1 MRVISVQN
9 IIILDDMSYMRYRV
23 KDLLEEKDIKV
34 YEASTSFEFFNKL
47 YEKKDN
53 IDLIILELGLTRED
67 GFEVVEKI
75 RERNVDIPI
84 VILTKVNTRDAFAK
98 VIREGISDYILKPFD
113 NKVLLDRIVKT
124 IKESKGSKEQVS
136 TEKESKVQKIYI
148 NEDNENT
155 NEVKEEV
162 FKEKEIIDLNVKEE
176 ELPEEF
182 KIYFVDELNKAK
194 TDNTKVSSVIFTL
207 IKNTDEEEKI
217 DVKESY
223 ITLTDVFYKG
233 IKDIFKGP
241 NFITK
246 HGLLTFVGVLPNC
259 DEDKVEDM
267 KNKIQEK
274 YKMLSL
280 IYPQLSQYHVGYGNV
295 TYPVDGDTVEE
306 LLDKLMDKMRENIK
320 LK

>member
-1 MRVISVQN
+1 MQN

-162 FKEKEIIDLNVKEE
+162 VKEKEIIDLNVKEE

-223 ITLTDVFYKG
+223 ITLTDVF
-233 IKDIFKGP
+233 IK
-241 NFITK
+241 
-246 HGLLTFVGVLPNC
+246 
-259 DEDKVEDM
+259 E
-267 KNKIQEK
+267 
-274 YKMLSL
+274 
-280 IYPQLSQYHVGYGNV
+280 
-295 TYPVDGDTVEE
+295 
-306 LLDKLMDKMRENIK
+306 
-320 LK
+320 

>member
-1 MRVISVQN
+1 MQN

-136 TEKESKVQKIYI
+136 TEKESKIQKIYI

-155 NEVKEEV
+155 NEAKEEV
-162 FKEKEIIDLNVKEE
+162 VKEKEIIDLNVKEE

-259 DEDKVEDM
+259 DEDKVEDV

>member
-1 MRVISVQN
+1 MQN

-136 TEKESKVQKIYI
+136 TEKRSKVQKIYI

-162 FKEKEIIDLNVKEE
+162 VKEKEIIDLNVKEE

-223 ITLTDVFYKG
+223 ITLTDIFYKG

-295 TYPVDGDTVEE
+295 TYPVDGDTVET

-320 LK
+320 

>member
-1 MRVISVQN
+1 MQN

-136 TEKESKVQKIYI
+136 TEKESKIQKIYI

>member
-1 MRVISVQN
+1 MQN

-23 KDLLEEKDIKV
+23 KDILEEKDIKV

-75 RERNVDIPI
+75 REKNVDIPI

-98 VIREGISDYILKPFD
+98 VIQEGISDYILKPFD

-124 IKESKGSKEQVS
+124 IKESKGGKEQGS
-136 TEKESKVQKIYI
+136 TEKGSKVQKIYI

-162 FKEKEIIDLNVKEE
+162 VKEKEIIDLNIKEE

-223 ITLTDVFYKG
+223 ITLTDIFYKG

-295 TYPVDGDTVEE
+295 TYPVDGDTVET
-306 LLDKLMDKMRENIK
+306 LLDKLTDKMRENIK
-320 LK
+320 

>member
-1 MRVISVQN
+1 MQN

-75 RERNVDIPI
+75 REKNVDIPI

-98 VIREGISDYILKPFD
+98 VIQEGISDYILKPFD

-124 IKESKGSKEQVS
+124 IKESKGGKEQVS
-136 TEKESKVQKIYI
+136 TEKGSKVQKIYI

-162 FKEKEIIDLNVKEE
+162 VKEKEIIDLNVKEE

-223 ITLTDVFYKG
+223 ITLTDIFYKG

-295 TYPVDGDTVEE
+295 TYPVDGDTVET
-306 LLDKLMDKMRENIK
+306 LLDKLTDKMRENIK
-320 LK
+320 

>member
-1 MRVISVQN
+1 MQN

-34 YEASTSFEFFNKL
+34 YEASTSFEFFNKF

-53 IDLIILELGLTRED
+53 IDLIILEVGLTRED

-75 RERNVDIPI
+75 REKNVDIPI

-124 IKESKGSKEQVS
+124 IKESKGSKDQVS
-136 TEKESKVQKIYI
+136 TDKESKVQKIYI

-162 FKEKEIIDLNVKEE
+162 VKEKEIIDLNVKEE

-259 DEDKVEDM
+259 DEEKIEDM

-280 IYPQLSQYHVGYGNV
+280 IYPKLSEYHVGYGNV
-295 TYPVDGDTVEE
+295 TYPLDGDTVEA

>member
-1 MRVISVQN
+1 MQN

-34 YEASTSFEFFNKL
+34 YEASTSFEFFNKF

-67 GFEVVEKI
+67 GFEVVERI
-75 RERNVDIPI
+75 REKNVDIPI

-113 NKVLLDRIVKT
+113 NKILLNRILKT
-124 IKESKGSKEQVS
+124 IKESKAGQEEILIDNKPE
-136 TEKESKVQKIYI
+136 VQEIYI
-148 NEDNENT
+148 NEDSENI
-155 NEVKEEV
+155 NEVQ
-162 FKEKEIIDLNVKEE
+162 EIIDFNVREE

-182 KIYFVDELNKAK
+182 KIYFVDELNRAK
-194 TDNTKVSSVIFTL
+194 TNDKKVSSVIFTL

-223 ITLTDVFYKG
+223 ITLTEIFYKG
-233 IKDIFKGP
+233 IKDVFKAP

-246 HGLLTFVGVLPNC
+246 HGLLTFVAVLPNYG
-259 DEDKVEDM
+259 EERVEEI

-280 IYPQLSQYHVGYGNV
+280 IYPQLSKYHVGYGNV
-295 TYPVDGDTVEE
+295 TYPIDGNTVEE
-306 LLDKLMDKMRENIK
+306 LLDKLMDKMKENIK
-320 LK
+320 

>member
-34 YEASTSFEFFNKL
+34 YEASTSFEFFNKF

-67 GFEVVEKI
+67 GFEVVERI
-75 RERNVDIPI
+75 REKNVDIPI

-113 NKVLLDRIVKT
+113 NKILLNRILKT
-124 IKESKGSKEQVS
+124 IKESKASQEEILIDNKPE
-136 TEKESKVQKIYI
+136 VQEIYI
-148 NEDNENT
+148 NEDSENI
-155 NEVKEEV
+155 NEVKE
-162 FKEKEIIDLNVKEE
+162 IISFNVREE

-182 KIYFVDELNKAK
+182 KIYFVDELNRAK
-194 TDNTKVSSVIFTL
+194 TNDKKVSSVIFTL

-223 ITLTDVFYKG
+223 ITLTEIFYKG
-233 IKDIFKGP
+233 IKDVFKAP

-246 HGLLTFVGVLPNC
+246 HGLLTFVAVLPNYG
-259 DEDKVEDM
+259 EERVEEI

-280 IYPQLSQYHVGYGNV
+280 IYPQLSRYHVGYGNV
-295 TYPVDGDTVEE
+295 TYPIDGNTVEE
-306 LLDKLMDKMRENIK
+306 LLDKLMDKMKENIK
-320 LK
+320 

>member
-1 MRVISVQN
+1 MQN

-267 KNKIQEK
+267 KNKIEEK

>member
-34 YEASTSFEFFNKL
+34 YEASTSFEFFNKF

-67 GFEVVEKI
+67 GFEVVERI
-75 RERNVDIPI
+75 REKNVDIPI

-113 NKVLLDRIVKT
+113 NKILLDRILKT
-124 IKESKGSKEQVS
+124 IKESKASQEEILIDNKPE
-136 TEKESKVQKIYI
+136 VQEIYI
-148 NEDNENT
+148 NEDSENI
-155 NEVKEEV
+155 NEVKE
-162 FKEKEIIDLNVKEE
+162 IIDFNVREE

-182 KIYFVDELNKAK
+182 KIYFVDELNRTK
-194 TDNTKVSSVIFTL
+194 TNDKKVSSVIFTL

-223 ITLTDVFYKG
+223 ITLTEIFYKG
-233 IKDIFKGP
+233 IKDVFKAP

-246 HGLLTFVGVLPNC
+246 HGLLTFVAVLPNYG
-259 DEDKVEDM
+259 EERVEEI

-280 IYPQLSQYHVGYGNV
+280 IYPQLSKYHVGYGNV
-295 TYPVDGDTVEE
+295 TYPIDGNTVEE
-306 LLDKLMDKMRENIK
+306 LLDKLMDKMKENIK
-320 LK
+320 

>member
-1 MRVISVQN
+1 MQN

-34 YEASTSFEFFNKL
+34 YEASTSFEFFNKF

-67 GFEVVEKI
+67 GFEVVERI
-75 RERNVDIPI
+75 REKNVDIPI

-113 NKVLLDRIVKT
+113 NKILLDRILKT
-124 IKESKGSKEQVS
+124 IKESKASQEEILIDNKPE
-136 TEKESKVQKIYI
+136 VQEIYI
-148 NEDNENT
+148 NEDSENI
-155 NEVKEEV
+155 NEVKE
-162 FKEKEIIDLNVKEE
+162 IIDFNVREE

-182 KIYFVDELNKAK
+182 KIYFVDELNRAK
-194 TDNTKVSSVIFTL
+194 TNDKKVSSVIFTL

-223 ITLTDVFYKG
+223 ITLTEIFYKG
-233 IKDIFKGP
+233 IKDVFKAP

-246 HGLLTFVGVLPNC
+246 HGLLTFVAVLPNYG
-259 DEDKVEDM
+259 EERVEEI

-280 IYPQLSQYHVGYGNV
+280 IYPQLSKYHVGYGNV
-295 TYPVDGDTVEE
+295 TYPIDGNTVEE
-306 LLDKLMDKMRENIK
+306 LLDKLMDKMKENIK
-320 LK
+320 

>member
-1 MRVISVQN
+1 MQN

-162 FKEKEIIDLNVKEE
+162 FKEKEIIDLNVKE
-176 ELPEEF
+176 
-182 KIYFVDELNKAK
+182 
-194 TDNTKVSSVIFTL
+194 
-207 IKNTDEEEKI
+207 
-217 DVKESY
+217 
-223 ITLTDVFYKG
+223 
-233 IKDIFKGP
+233 
-241 NFITK
+241 
-246 HGLLTFVGVLPNC
+246 
-259 DEDKVEDM
+259 
-267 KNKIQEK
+267 
-274 YKMLSL
+274 
-280 IYPQLSQYHVGYGNV
+280 
-295 TYPVDGDTVEE
+295 
-306 LLDKLMDKMRENIK
+306 
-320 LK
+320 

>member
-1 MRVISVQN
+1 MQN

-53 IDLIILELGLTRED
+53 IDLIILEVGLTRED

-75 RERNVDIPI
+75 REKNVDIPI

-162 FKEKEIIDLNVKEE
+162 AKEKEIIDFNVKEE

-259 DEDKVEDM
+259 DEEKIEDM
-267 KNKIQEK
+267 KNKITRK
-274 YKMLSL
+274 
-280 IYPQLSQYHVGYGNV
+280 I
-295 TYPVDGDTVEE
+295 
-306 LLDKLMDKMRENIK
+306 
-320 LK
+320 

>member
-1 MRVISVQN
+1 MQN

-34 YEASTSFEFFNKL
+34 YEASTSFEFFNKF

-67 GFEVVEKI
+67 GFEVVERI
-75 RERNVDIPI
+75 REKNVDIPI

-113 NKVLLDRIVKT
+113 NKILLNRILKT
-124 IKESKGSKEQVS
+124 IKESKAIQEEILIDNKPE
-136 TEKESKVQKIYI
+136 VQEIYI
-148 NEDNENT
+148 NEDSENI
-155 NEVKEEV
+155 NEVKE
-162 FKEKEIIDLNVKEE
+162 IIDFNVREE

-182 KIYFVDELNKAK
+182 KIYFVDELNRAK
-194 TDNTKVSSVIFTL
+194 TNDKKVSSVIFTL

-223 ITLTDVFYKG
+223 ITLTEIFYKG
-233 IKDIFKGP
+233 IKDVFKAP

-246 HGLLTFVGVLPNC
+246 HGLLTFVAVLPNYG
-259 DEDKVEDM
+259 EERVEEI

-280 IYPQLSQYHVGYGNV
+280 IYPQLSKYHVGYGNV
-295 TYPVDGDTVEE
+295 TYPIDGNTVEE
-306 LLDKLMDKMRENIK
+306 LLDKLMDKMKENIK
-320 LK
+320 

>member
-1 MRVISVQN
+1 MQN

-34 YEASTSFEFFNKL
+34 YETSTSFEFFNKL

-75 RERNVDIPI
+75 REKNMDIPI

-124 IKESKGSKEQVS
+124 IKESKGQVS
-136 TEKESKVQKIYI
+136 TEKEYKVQKIYI

-162 FKEKEIIDLNVKEE
+162 VKEKEIIDLNVKEE

>member
-1 MRVISVQN
+1 MQN

-34 YEASTSFEFFNKL
+34 YEASTSFEFFNKF

-67 GFEVVEKI
+67 GFEVVERI
-75 RERNVDIPI
+75 REKNVDIPI

-113 NKVLLDRIVKT
+113 NKILLDRILKT
-124 IKESKGSKEQVS
+124 IKESKASQEEILIDNKPE
-136 TEKESKVQKIYI
+136 VQEIYI
-148 NEDNENT
+148 NEDSENI
-155 NEVKEEV
+155 NEVKE
-162 FKEKEIIDLNVKEE
+162 IIDFNVREE

-182 KIYFVDELNKAK
+182 KIYFVDELNRTK
-194 TDNTKVSSVIFTL
+194 TNDKKVSSVIFTL

-223 ITLTDVFYKG
+223 ITLTEIFYKG
-233 IKDIFKGP
+233 IKDVFKAP

-246 HGLLTFVGVLPNC
+246 HGLLTFVAVLPNYG
-259 DEDKVEDM
+259 EERVEEI

-280 IYPQLSQYHVGYGNV
+280 IYPQLSKYHVGYGNV
-295 TYPVDGDTVEE
+295 TYPIDGNTVEE
-306 LLDKLMDKMRENIK
+306 LLDKLMDKMKENIK
-320 LK
+320 

>member
-1 MRVISVQN
+1 MQN

-34 YEASTSFEFFNKL
+34 YEASTSFEFFNKF

-67 GFEVVEKI
+67 GFEVVERI
-75 RERNVDIPI
+75 REKNVDIPI

-113 NKVLLDRIVKT
+113 NKILLDRILKT
-124 IKESKGSKEQVS
+124 IKESKAGQEEILIDNKPE
-136 TEKESKVQKIYI
+136 VQEIYI
-148 NEDNENT
+148 NEDSENI
-155 NEVKEEV
+155 NEVKE
-162 FKEKEIIDLNVKEE
+162 IIDFNVREE

-182 KIYFVDELNKAK
+182 KIYFVDELNRAK
-194 TDNTKVSSVIFTL
+194 TNDKKVSSVIFTL

-223 ITLTDVFYKG
+223 ITLTEIFYKG
-233 IKDIFKGP
+233 IKDVFKAP

-246 HGLLTFVGVLPNC
+246 HGLLTFVAVLPNYG
-259 DEDKVEDM
+259 EERVEEI

-280 IYPQLSQYHVGYGNV
+280 IYPQLSKYHVGYGNV
-295 TYPVDGDTVEE
+295 TYPIDGNTVEE
-306 LLDKLMDKMRENIK
+306 LLDKLMDKMKENIK
-320 LK
+320 

>member
-1 MRVISVQN
+1 MQN

-34 YEASTSFEFFNKL
+34 YEASTSFEFFNKF

-53 IDLIILELGLTRED
+53 IDLIILEVGLTRED

-75 RERNVDIPI
+75 REKNVDIPI

-136 TEKESKVQKIYI
+136 TDKESKVQKIYI

-162 FKEKEIIDLNVKEE
+162 VKEKEIIDLNVKEE

-259 DEDKVEDM
+259 DEEKIEDM

-280 IYPQLSQYHVGYGNV
+280 IYPKLSEYHVGYGNV
-295 TYPVDGDTVEE
+295 TYPLDGDTVEA

>member
-1 MRVISVQN
+1 MQN

-136 TEKESKVQKIYI
+136 TEKESKIQKIYI

-155 NEVKEEV
+155 NEAKEEV
-162 FKEKEIIDLNVKEE
+162 VKEKEIIDLNVKEE

>member
-1 MRVISVQN
+1 MQN

-34 YEASTSFEFFNKL
+34 YEASTSFEFFNKF

-67 GFEVVEKI
+67 GFEVVERI
-75 RERNVDIPI
+75 REKNVDIPI

-113 NKVLLDRIVKT
+113 NKILLNRILKT
-124 IKESKGSKEQVS
+124 IKESKASQEEILIDNKPE
-136 TEKESKVQKIYI
+136 VQEIYI
-148 NEDNENT
+148 NEDSENI
-155 NEVKEEV
+155 NEVKE
-162 FKEKEIIDLNVKEE
+162 IIDFNVREE

-182 KIYFVDELNKAK
+182 KIYFVDELNRAK
-194 TDNTKVSSVIFTL
+194 TNDKKVSSVIFTL

-223 ITLTDVFYKG
+223 ITLTEIFYKG
-233 IKDIFKGP
+233 IKDVFKAP

-246 HGLLTFVGVLPNC
+246 HGLLTFVAVLPNYG
-259 DEDKVEDM
+259 EERVEEI

-280 IYPQLSQYHVGYGNV
+280 IYPQLSRYHVGYGNV
-295 TYPVDGDTVEE
+295 TYPIDGNTVEE
-306 LLDKLMDKMRENIK
+306 LLDKLMDKMKENIK
-320 LK
+320 

>member
-1 MRVISVQN
+1 MQN

-53 IDLIILELGLTRED
+53 IDLIILEVGLTRED

-75 RERNVDIPI
+75 REKNVDIPI

-113 NKVLLDRIVKT
+113 NKVLLNRIVKT

-162 FKEKEIIDLNVKEE
+162 AKEKEIIDLNVKEE

-259 DEDKVEDM
+259 DEEKIEDM

-295 TYPVDGDTVEE
+295 TYPVDGDIVDA

>member
-1 MRVISVQN
+1 MQN

-34 YEASTSFEFFNKL
+34 YEASTSFEFFNKF

-67 GFEVVEKI
+67 GFEVVERI
-75 RERNVDIPI
+75 REKNVDIPI

-113 NKVLLDRIVKT
+113 NKILLNRILKT
-124 IKESKGSKEQVS
+124 IKESKASQEEILIDNKPE
-136 TEKESKVQKIYI
+136 VQEIYI
-148 NEDNENT
+148 NEDSENI
-155 NEVKEEV
+155 NEVKE
-162 FKEKEIIDLNVKEE
+162 IISFNVREE

-182 KIYFVDELNKAK
+182 KIYFVDELNRAK
-194 TDNTKVSSVIFTL
+194 TNDKKVSSVIFTL

-223 ITLTDVFYKG
+223 ITLTEIFYKG
-233 IKDIFKGP
+233 IKDVFKAP

-246 HGLLTFVGVLPNC
+246 HGLLTFVAVLPNYG
-259 DEDKVEDM
+259 EERVEEI

-280 IYPQLSQYHVGYGNV
+280 IYPQLSRYHVGYGNV
-295 TYPVDGDTVEE
+295 TYPIDGNTVEE
-306 LLDKLMDKMRENIK
+306 LLDKLMDKMKENIK
-320 LK
+320 

>member
-1 MRVISVQN
+1 MQN

-75 RERNVDIPI
+75 REKNVDIPI

-98 VIREGISDYILKPFD
+98 VIQEGISDYILKPFD

-124 IKESKGSKEQVS
+124 IKESKCGKEQVS
-136 TEKESKVQKIYI
+136 TEKGSKVQKIYI

-162 FKEKEIIDLNVKEE
+162 VKEKEIIDLNVKEE

-223 ITLTDVFYKG
+223 ITLTDIFYKG

-295 TYPVDGDTVEE
+295 TYPVDGDTVET
-306 LLDKLMDKMRENIK
+306 LLDKLTDKMRENIK
-320 LK
+320 

>member
-1 MRVISVQN
+1 MQN

-136 TEKESKVQKIYI
+136 TEKESKIQKIYI

-155 NEVKEEV
+155 NEAKEEV
-162 FKEKEIIDLNVKEE
+162 VKEKEIIDLNVKEE

-267 KNKIQEK
+267 KNKIEEK

>member
-1 MRVISVQN
+1 MQN

-34 YEASTSFEFFNKL
+34 YETSTSFEFFYKL

-67 GFEVVEKI
+67 GFEVVERI

-124 IKESKGSKEQVS
+124 IKESKASKEEVS
-136 TEKESKVQKIYI
+136 IGNKSKVQKIYI
-148 NEDNENT
+148 SEDNENIDKD
-155 NEVKEEV
+155 KEE
-162 FKEKEIIDLNVKEE
+162 FAKGKEIADFNGIEE

-194 TDNTKVSSVIFTL
+194 TDNTKVSSVVFTL

-223 ITLTDVFYKG
+223 ITLTEVFYKG
-233 IKDIFKGP
+233 IKDIFKAP

-246 HGLLTFVGVLPNC
+246 HGLLTFVALLPNC
-259 DEDKVEDM
+259 DEEKVEDM
-267 KNKIQEK
+267 KNRIQEK

-280 IYPQLSQYHVGYGNV
+280 IYLQLSQYHVGYGNV
-295 TYPVDGDTVEE
+295 TYPLDGDTVEA
-306 LLDKLMDKMRENIK
+306 LIDKLMDKMRENIK
-320 LK
+320 LKE